1 MAPNDVSD
9 PETVS
14 PERER
19 LRAIVNRLKEV
30 RRKCGDT
37 PGVAGQRNAAVEG
50 LDAVLS
56 DLKACLDPSG
66 ELMEVEVL
74 DLRLATVEEL
84 IEATGSPGVA
94 RVIASIRSSLVTPST
109 DAIKEEEPPPPR
121 RFQPSPTSAVRR
133 RRPRPNAGRRP
144 APAPPRKRRFGR
156 LILTVLIVG
165 AIAAASFFYLR
176 LDESGFRH
184 WGSSESDVIERPV
197 FSPRSTSTDPISGP
211 SQSGFSNR
219 LDLHEEEMAHF
230 TFEISLAESSL
241 KEGNLNE
248 SLKHFAAAAAIDRQ
262 HHRVVGMGKALIAN
276 MLYEADLAYDNGNR
290 ELAGKKVEYARSL
303 ARGLQLVGSSGNN
316 STRISGEMIRFEEI
330 SPSDGE
336 ALLQAVGH
344 QVRLILKTRE
354 VIFGYLI
361 EIRDGIL
368 ILDAYSG
375 AKGPGIDASASILA
389 STVKEMRVY
398 DVR

>member
-1 MAPNDVSD
+1 
-9 PETVS
+9 
-14 PERER
+14 
-19 LRAIVNRLKEV
+19 
-30 RRKCGDT
+30 
-37 PGVAGQRNAAVEG
+37 
-50 LDAVLS
+50 
-56 DLKACLDPSG
+56 
-66 ELMEVEVL
+66 
-74 DLRLATVEEL
+74 
-84 IEATGSPGVA
+84 
-94 RVIASIRSSLVTPST
+94 
-109 DAIKEEEPPPPR
+109 
-121 RFQPSPTSAVRR
+121 
-133 RRPRPNAGRRP
+133 
-144 APAPPRKRRFGR
+144 
-156 LILTVLIVG
+156 
-165 AIAAASFFYLR
+165 
-176 LDESGFRH
+176 
-184 WGSSESDVIERPV
+184 
-197 FSPRSTSTDPISGP
+197 
-211 SQSGFSNR
+211 
-219 LDLHEEEMAHF
+219 MAHF

-344 QVRLILKTRE
+344 HVRLILKTRE